1 MVTTRRNSAKIDQS
15 SLNGDV
21 TNETPTTKTVNSIET
36 RSIKT
41 SSERTK
47 KSINDRSKPNIT
59 RPMRPREE
67 NNQTK
72 KQLRKIRTQKLLKIV
87 GTKAKAKKKFLK
99 KRKKSPPLLLE
110 RKGQRQKRRG
120 SRTSS
125 SLKSSSNCLGNEV
138 EEKDPSV
145 TNQKENFKRTKRTNY
160 FDDQIN
166 FINNILMN
174 LLRRSEASSLIVC
187 GDAGIGKKTLIKNC
201 LASFSI
207 FLDECFDRNSADRSH
222 RSMNEDFKHLKISLL
237 KFDGLI
243 HGKNDL
249 ATIRLIGRHL
259 RQFLID
265 RKGTTRKNSS
275 KTSISSL
282 DSEELSR
289 TDEEDDDEDD
299 DEDNEDNRYIESD
312 ENPFVCLDSEKIN
325 LSIPRIM
332 SALRFLTEN
341 EKNFR
346 SIILLNNFEIFC
358 RKQQTLLYNLLDL
371 TQHGRSILL
380 IGITRRLDYL
390 ELLEKRVRSRL
401 TQRVVHLI
409 SPFEDLEQYQDY
421 CYERIE
427 HFCQKNPNLRENFR
441 LNKDRLNNDLAETFA
456 INPNFDEINR
466 IIAQYSFHMPT
477 IENGGQQQLEGSF
490 RTITTASSEMS
501 DPKILALCRLKKN
514 DLIILI
520 VILKCL
526 REQESEI
533 FTCAELYLW
542 SMNFALLRRIRMGLI
557 IKSIYN
563 LMDYDLIINET
574 ECSKKKISRHTMP
587 CIDKWTKLIPN
598 IGDFQLKQYLQ
609 AFDQIIPQQIKKLL
623 N

>member
-1 MVTTRRNSAKIDQS
+1 
-15 SLNGDV
+15 
-21 TNETPTTKTVNSIET
+21 
-36 RSIKT
+36 
-41 SSERTK
+41 
-47 KSINDRSKPNIT
+47 
-59 RPMRPREE
+59 
-67 NNQTK
+67 
-72 KQLRKIRTQKLLKIV
+72 
-87 GTKAKAKKKFLK
+87 
-99 KRKKSPPLLLE
+99 
-110 RKGQRQKRRG
+110 
-120 SRTSS
+120 
-125 SLKSSSNCLGNEV
+125 
-138 EEKDPSV
+138 
-145 TNQKENFKRTKRTNY
+145 
-160 FDDQIN
+160 
-166 FINNILMN
+166 MN

-249 ATIRLIGRHL
+249 ATIRLI
-259 RQFLID
+259 
-265 RKGTTRKNSS
+265 
-275 KTSISSL
+275 
-282 DSEELSR
+282 
-289 TDEEDDDEDD
+289 
-299 DEDNEDNRYIESD
+299 
-312 ENPFVCLDSEKIN
+312 
-325 LSIPRIM
+325 
-332 SALRFLTEN
+332 ALRFLTEN